1 MAIQTSCPN
10 CEATYT
16 LADTQRGKKV
26 RCRKCSEIFTVGG
39 ARNADAPEPA
49 VAKSGKNLRK
59 DALQSTPRP
68 PAKST
73 PPPKT
78 KPAAKRARDRDD
90 DDDRSDEKPSVKKK
104 PKSSTPM
111 VLMIIGGILLVL
123 LLCGGGGTFAVY
135 WWVSSTVKSGIDD
148 MAQNMP
154 QPNANGPV
162 DPNFPNFGNNP
173 LLDFSQPKD
182 LNEALDWVKN
192 GDANKKNKGADW
204 LAKAAV
210 DNGRQKE
217 VAAELEKLVNN
228 PNTKAAGLHALAPWA
243 GQDDAPTLLREMDAD
258 NGLWQFDAAGGPMA
272 DALIRLQYQPAAAV
286 FAKHMTDFGFGHG
299 PAAKRLAAMGAAL
312 AEKDVLQYMDSPNN
326 DARNEAAGL
335 LRTFGTK
342 PEAMVDQAVADLK
355 NADSGYTRNACDYL
369 AKTPVNEA
377 RRVEIS
383 KALETPLADGTNGE
397 TRKAAAVALKVWGT
411 KDNVPALIAEM
422 DNKNDPFH
430 GSAEPAWSA
439 GEVERR
445 ARGRGRGGA
454 PGGFRIRPR

>member
-10 CEATYT
+10 CEARYT

-26 RCRKCSEIFTVGG
+26 RCRKCSEIFTVKG
-39 ARNADAPEPA
+39 ADAPEPA

-59 DALQSTPRP
+59 DALQSSPRP
-68 PAKST
+68 PAKFT

-90 DDDRSDEKPSVKKK
+90 EDEDEDRSDDKPSVKKK

-148 MAQNMP
+148 IAQNIP
-154 QPNANGPV
+154 QVDPNAPLPAPG

-204 LAKAAV
+204 MAKATV

-217 VAAELEKLVNN
+217 VAAELEKLVTN
-228 PNTKAAGLHALAPWA
+228 PNTKHAGLHALAPWA

-258 NGLWQFDAAGGPMA
+258 NGLWQFDAAGGTMA

-286 FAKHMTDFGFGHG
+286 FARHMTDFGFGHG
-299 PAAKRLAAMGAAL
+299 PAARRLAAMGAAL

-377 RRVEIS
+377 RRAEIYEARWRRPWPTGPTA
-383 KALETPLADGTNGE
+383 K
-397 TRKAAAVALKVWGT
+397 
-411 KDNVPALIAEM
+411 
-422 DNKNDPFH
+422 
-430 GSAEPAWSA
+430 
-439 GEVERR
+439 R
-445 ARGRGRGGA
+445 AR
-454 PGGFRIRPR
+454 PRPWR